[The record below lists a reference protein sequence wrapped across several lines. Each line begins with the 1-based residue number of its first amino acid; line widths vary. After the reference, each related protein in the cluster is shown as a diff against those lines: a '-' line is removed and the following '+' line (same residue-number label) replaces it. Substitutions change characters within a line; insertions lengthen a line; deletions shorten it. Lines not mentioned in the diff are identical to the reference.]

1 MTFGLLSAGQMALAA
16 GLTGAA
22 VLLVF
27 LLKVRHPLVVVPS
40 LVLWQRVL
48 DEHRRD
54 SLIERLRRLLS
65 FLLALAIAWLLV
77 VAAGEPRPD
86 GVSGGRLSIVVDNG
100 LTMNA
105 LVSGNETRLERAVD
119 AARAAIEQAGGDA
132 RFQVADTSGVVR
144 TPAELDRQEAL
155 EAVLRIRP
163 GFGAPR
169 VPAAA
174 SGYELVLFTDGV
186 DVEPPEGARIVSF
199 AGPVPNVG
207 ITAFEVRTTPGLA
220 LEHTAYLSIVN
231 FDRVPRSVEIAIGAP
246 GQPGVQRTVPLA
258 AGASFRQILPVDEL
272 PSGAIEARVTSEGD
286 RFPLDDRAYAWLP
299 TRRALR
305 VALVTP
311 GQPALAAVLAS
322 DPRVNLEMV
331 DPADVRAAMD
341 ADLIVFDRVTPE
353 DAPRQPS
360 LLVGPTA
367 TAWFPLGS
375 ESRTLPSLTMTDT
388 AHPLMSAV
396 TFDDVHVTRS
406 AVLAA
411 PDAVP
416 LASDATHA
424 LVAAGAATAPWVALG
439 FSLDDSNFAT
449 QPAFP
454 IFIAN
459 VLTWLRGEAEPILA
473 RTGLVEV
480 PWPGA
485 SVTDLGGRAVPSWSL
500 LGSTRFT
507 ATGPGVFYAA
517 SRGLRVPVVVNLPD
531 RQWAPPDMAGKDGVG
546 AAPGEG
552 LPDGSSRPWWMVM
565 AMAALLLLLLEWW
578 TWQRRIT
585 V

>member
-22 VLLVF
+22 VLAIF

-54 SLIERLRRLLS
+54 SLIERLRRLVSL
-65 FLLALAIAWLLV
+65 LLALAIAWLLV

-86 GVSGGRLSIVVDNG
+86 GISGGRLSIVVDNG
-100 LTMNA
+100 VTMNA
-105 LVSGNETRLERAVD
+105 LVSGDETRLERARD
-119 AARAAIEQAGGDA
+119 AARAVIEQAGGDA
-132 RFQVADTSGVVR
+132 RFQVADTSGVIR
-144 TPAELDRQEAL
+144 TPADLDRQEAL
-155 EAVLRIRP
+155 EAVLRIGP

-174 SGYELVLFTDGV
+174 SGYELVLFTDGT
-186 DVEPPEGARIVSF
+186 DVEPPQGARVVSL

-207 ITAFEVRTTPGLA
+207 ITAFEIRATPALA

-231 FDRVPRSVEIAIGAP
+231 FDSVPRSVEITIGAP
-246 GQPGVQRTVPLA
+246 GQPRVRRTVPLA

-272 PSGAIEARVTSEGD
+272 PSGAIEARVTSQGD

-299 TRRALR
+299 SRRALR

-322 DPRVNLEMV
+322 DPRVSLEV
-331 DPADVRAAMD
+331 FAPDEFQAAIEADI
-341 ADLIVFDRVTPE
+341 IVFDRLTPA

-367 TAWFPLGS
+367 TAWFPLEP

-388 AHPLMSAV
+388 GHPLMSAV
-396 TFDDVHVTRS
+396 TLDDVHVTRS

-411 PDAVP
+411 PDAMP
-416 LASDATHA
+416 LASDAGHA
-424 LVAAGAATAPWVALG
+424 LVAAGAATAPWVAVG

-454 IFIAN
+454 IFVAN

-480 PWPGA
+480 RWPGA
-485 SVTDLGGRAVPSWSL
+485 SVTDLGGRDVPAWSL

-507 ATGPGVFYAA
+507 AAGPGVFYAT
-517 SRGLRVPVVVNLPD
+517 SQGLRVPVVVNLPD
-531 RQWAPPDMAGKDGVG
+531 RQWAAPDTAAQEGVG
-546 AAPGEG
+546 AARGEG
-552 LPDGSSRPWWMVM
+552 LPVGSSRPWWTVM